1 MYLTYVK
8 DSKFIYGSSIAKN
21 NLMKTGLLEVYSLQL
36 DEAYKHAFVF
46 IRQLAIAVRKAFLH
60 TDKEETRSVYN
71 WQFVCSLKF
80 WCEFVARNAAFNDR
94 IKSLTHPLTQVI
106 LGAVRL
112 SPGNRWIPL
121 RFHLVECL
129 HLLAGV
135 DKKLRNLEDNRD
147 SEKGGSSA
155 PLLVPSLPLLLDVFQ
170 LFDFN
175 KRASAASNA
184 PMDLR
189 LMLHFS
195 PSQRKETACLDA
207 VAAWLHDLL
216 TEALCLYA
224 SSVAFP
230 EYSAAALSE
239 VRAFLKS
246 CRVANFTR
254 DFKALLTKAREHV
267 DLVKRK
273 RATIK
278 SLLDSREIAA
288 LESVLGQAES
298 PLLAYYLI
306 HRKIRVRELAILS
319 ERFKFEGEEHMK
331 AEDDFAQDK
340 EASKKATSA
349 KAPERRSR
357 TPDEEDSNES
367 DTASD
372 ASYDIDDG
380 TNVTHV
386 SRSDQKR
393 RKKAGKG
400 KEGEGLD
407 SGEDDFDLNAA
418 LNEDDGDDDNDI
430 TNGNEDELK
439 EFRIDDFEDSD
450 DDKAGN
456 AKRRQRIMRE
466 DPDLEAMIVEESEVE
481 AVDEAEPMDIDM
493 DSFSSRDEEEVGE
506 EDGEGSKVPPSKT
519 RQWKG
524 SDKKK
529 RTKKFST
536 GAKVGK
542 VAKKWNSSGKRK
554 SLKGKKKEI
563 NWKNGEIKKKLRRS

>member
-46 IRQLAIAVRKAFLH
+46 IRQLAITVRKAFLH
-60 TDKEETRSVYN
+60 TDKEEIRSVYN

-94 IKSLTHPLTQVI
+94 IKSLVHPLTQII
-106 LGAVRL
+106 LGAV
-112 SPGNRWIPL
+112 S
-121 RFHLVECL
+121 
-129 HLLAGV
+129 
-135 DKKLRNLEDNRD
+135 
-147 SEKGGSSA
+147 
-155 PLLVPSLPLLLDVFQ
+155 
-170 LFDFN
+170 
-175 KRASAASNA
+175 A

-239 VRAFLKS
+239 VRDFLKS

-267 DLVKRK
+267 DLVKRR

-331 AEDDFAQDK
+331 AADDFAQEK
-340 EASKKATSA
+340 EASTKAKSA

-357 TPDEEDSNES
+357 APDEEDSNES

-400 KEGEGLD
+400 KEGEGSD

-418 LNEDDGDDDNDI
+418 LNEDDGDDDEDI
-430 TNGNEDELK
+430 ANGNEDELK

-456 AKRRQRIMRE
+456 ARRRQRIMRE
-466 DPDLEAMIVEESEVE
+466 DPDLEAMIVEESEEE

-493 DSFSSRDEEEVGE
+493 DSFSSGGEEEEEE
-506 EDGEGSKVPPSKT
+506 EDGGGSKVPSSKA
-519 RQWKG
+519 RRWKG
-524 SDKKK
+524 SDKKE
-529 RTKKFST
+529 RTKKFT
-536 GAKVGK
+536 PGAKVGK
-542 VAKKWNSSGKRK
+542 VAKKWNSSGKRN
-554 SLKGKKKEI
+554 SLKGRKKEI
-563 NWKNGEIKKKLRRS
+563 NWKNGKSKKKAKRS